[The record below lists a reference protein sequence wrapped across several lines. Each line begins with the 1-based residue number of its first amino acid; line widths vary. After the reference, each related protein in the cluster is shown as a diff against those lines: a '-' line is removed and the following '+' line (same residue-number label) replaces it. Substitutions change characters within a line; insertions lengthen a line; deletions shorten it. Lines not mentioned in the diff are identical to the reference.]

1 MDIRPRRL
9 TLKTNGG
16 VKTPFY
22 MEVNK
27 AAWEK
32 LRKQI
37 EYHTQQDS
45 EITDV
50 HINYQ
55 VKETKNKN
63 YLKLN
68 ITIDKWDKITE

>member
-1 MDIRPRRL
+1 MI
-9 TLKTNGG
+9 
-16 VKTPFY
+16 
-22 MEVNK
+22 VNE

-55 VKETKNKN
+55 VKERKNKN

-68 ITIDKWDKITE
+68 ITIDKWDKITEQTDYKQEQKNNKN

>member
-1 MDIRPRRL
+1 
-9 TLKTNGG
+9 
-16 VKTPFY
+16 

-32 LRKQI
+32 LKKQI
-37 EYHTQQDS
+37 EFHTEQDS

-50 HINYQ
+50 QINYQ
-55 VKETKNKN
+55 VKEKKNRN

-68 ITIDKWDKITE
+68 ITIDKWDKITG

>member
-1 MDIRPRRL
+1 MI
-9 TLKTNGG
+9 
-16 VKTPFY
+16 
-22 MEVNK
+22 VNE

-37 EYHTQQDS
+37 EYHTEQDS

-55 VKETKNKN
+55 VKERKNKN

>member
-1 MDIRPRRL
+1 
-9 TLKTNGG
+9 
-16 VKTPFY
+16 

-45 EITDV
+45 DITDV

-55 VKETKNKN
+55 VKQGKRN

-68 ITIDKWDKITE
+68 ITIDKWDKITEQTDYKQEQKNNKN

>member
-1 MDIRPRRL
+1 MI
-9 TLKTNGG
+9 
-16 VKTPFY
+16 
-22 MEVNK
+22 VNK

-32 LRKQI
+32 LKKQI
-37 EYHTQQDS
+37 EFHTEQDS

-50 HINYQ
+50 QINYQ

-68 ITIDKWDKITE
+68 ITIDKWDKITG

>member
-1 MDIRPRRL
+1 MI
-9 TLKTNGG
+9 
-16 VKTPFY
+16 
-22 MEVNK
+22 VNE

-37 EYHTQQDS
+37 EYHTEQDS

-55 VKETKNKN
+55 VKEGKKNF
-63 YLKLN
+63 LKLN
-68 ITIDKWDKITE
+68 ITIDKWDKITEQTDYKQEQKNNKN

>member
-1 MDIRPRRL
+1 
-9 TLKTNGG
+9 
-16 VKTPFY
+16 

-55 VKETKNKN
+55 VKQGKKNF
-63 YLKLN
+63 LKLN
-68 ITIDKWDKITE
+68 ITIDKWDKITEQKNQRHKLKY

>member
-1 MDIRPRRL
+1 MI
-9 TLKTNGG
+9 
-16 VKTPFY
+16 
-22 MEVNK
+22 VNEE
-27 AAWEK
+27 AWEK
-32 LRKQI
+32 LKKQI

-55 VKETKNKN
+55 VKERKNKN

>member
-1 MDIRPRRL
+1 
-9 TLKTNGG
+9 
-16 VKTPFY
+16 

-37 EYHTQQDS
+37 EYHIQQDS

-55 VKETKNKN
+55 VKQGKKN

-68 ITIDKWDKITE
+68 ITIDKWDKITEQKNQRHKLKY

>member
-1 MDIRPRRL
+1 MI
-9 TLKTNGG
+9 
-16 VKTPFY
+16 
-22 MEVNK
+22 VNE

-32 LRKQI
+32 LKKQI
-37 EYHTQQDS
+37 EYHIQQDS

-68 ITIDKWDKITE
+68 ITIDKWDKITEQKNQKHKLKY

>member
-1 MDIRPRRL
+1 MI
-9 TLKTNGG
+9 
-16 VKTPFY
+16 
-22 MEVNK
+22 VNE

-37 EYHTQQDS
+37 EYHTEQDS

-55 VKETKNKN
+55 VKEGKKN

-68 ITIDKWDKITE
+68 ITIDKWDKITEQTDYKQEQKNNKN

>member
-1 MDIRPRRL
+1 
-9 TLKTNGG
+9 
-16 VKTPFY
+16 

-32 LRKQI
+32 LKKQI
-37 EYHTQQDS
+37 EFHTEQDS

-50 HINYQ
+50 QINYQ
-55 VKETKNKN
+55 VKETKNRN

-68 ITIDKWDKITE
+68 ITIDKWNKITG

>member
-1 MDIRPRRL
+1 MI
-9 TLKTNGG
+9 
-16 VKTPFY
+16 
-22 MEVNK
+22 VNE

-37 EYHTQQDS
+37 EYHTEQDS

>member
-1 MDIRPRRL
+1 
-9 TLKTNGG
+9 
-16 VKTPFY
+16 

-27 AAWEK
+27 AVWQELK
-32 LRKQI
+32 KQI

-50 HINYQ
+50 LINYQ
-55 VKETKNKN
+55 VKPGKKN

-68 ITIDKWDKITE
+68 ITIDEWATVTE

>member
-1 MDIRPRRL
+1 MI
-9 TLKTNGG
+9 
-16 VKTPFY
+16 
-22 MEVNK
+22 VNE

-32 LRKQI
+32 LKKQI
-37 EYHTQQDS
+37 EYHIQQDS